1 MRRKASGSKTRTR
14 SVGLS
19 AVDPLP
25 SAHDHRCTVH
35 GRRTEYHSVGG
46 AQAPIRAKKLRT
58 TIKTLIRRAHA
69 PHRNDHHIINSIVTR
84 QNEGAFHYERLAAPI
99 WQPRTGAPACARLA
113 LAPFGLAAAITRTN
127 VRRTGGSVVPPGPR
141 EALDSPP
148 AFPGLRLRSACG
160 GPEIR
165 KWVLFCLEPCNCGQ
179 WVFLRVVGSTKVIR
193 MWRWGIQKLRV
204 QRSARAANVDLHSC
218 GSIGCW
224 NTGFRLGVCVF
235 RGRGLVRPWQDQ
247 RGRWGGVC
255 VRFWAGRAWEP
266 RGRRGR
272 LYEGSRT
279 RAVAVG
285 RRSGVCGGGRRR
297 RWILLSEGTAAR
309 APHQLNVR
317 GQRGGLVP
325 AVVVVI
331 NTRTA
336 LFARALPDES
346 TSESSAFSD
355 AKFMSLVTACS
366 RPCPSS
372 PCTLSDSRRV
382 GIVQRA
388 HPVARVGEM
397 VC

>member
-35 GRRTEYHSVGG
+35 GRRTGYHSVGG

-113 LAPFGLAAAITRTN
+113 LAPFGLAAITRMN
-127 VRRTGGSVVPPGPR
+127 VRRTGGSVVPPGPQ

-204 QRSARAANVDLHSC
+204 QRSARAANVDLHSS

-224 NTGFRLGVCVF
+224 NTGFRLGVCVSEGADWF
-235 RGRGLVRPWQDQ
+235 GRGRISGGAGEESACASGPEELGSLEDGEDVFMRGRGHALSR
-247 RGRWGGVC
+247 
-255 VRFWAGRAWEP
+255 WAGAPVCAEAVVASDGYCSP
-266 RGRRGR
+266 RGRLHAHR
-272 LYEGSRT
+272 
-279 RAVAVG
+279 
-285 RRSGVCGGGRRR
+285 
-297 RWILLSEGTAAR
+297 
-309 APHQLNVR
+309 
-317 GQRGGLVP
+317 
-325 AVVVVI
+325 I
-331 NTRTA
+331 N
-336 LFARALPDES
+336 
-346 TSESSAFSD
+346 
-355 AKFMSLVTACS
+355 
-366 RPCPSS
+366 
-372 PCTLSDSRRV
+372 
-382 GIVQRA
+382 
-388 HPVARVGEM
+388 
-397 VC
+397 